1 MSETKHTPDPWEV
14 EIDDNGMEASTIR
27 AGGAIIAS
35 VYGASDFPCLESNER
50 QMVAEAQVANAFL
63 IGAAPKMLAALKEVI
78 GVYEMQGVDDDFRV
92 YELVKSAIAKAE
104 VK

>member
-1 MSETKHTPDPWEV
+1 MKHTPGPWEV
-14 EIDDNGMEASTIR
+14 EIDDDGIEASTIR
-27 AGGAIIAS
+27 AESGDIIAS
-35 VYGASDFPCLESNER
+35 VYGASDFACLESNER

-92 YELVKSAIAKAE
+92 YEMVKSAIKKAE
-104 VK
+104 GE